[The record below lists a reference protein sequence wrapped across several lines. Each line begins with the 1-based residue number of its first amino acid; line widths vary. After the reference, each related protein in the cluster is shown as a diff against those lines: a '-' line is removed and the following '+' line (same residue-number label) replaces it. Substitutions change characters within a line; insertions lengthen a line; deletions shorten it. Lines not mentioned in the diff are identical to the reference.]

1 MPFDSKIP
9 FFPTVLKSLPGAAA
23 LPSLD
28 DRSALPGLGEA
39 AEDFDDY
46 AYTLAI
52 QAYVYGF
59 PWLYLTQLRWLC
71 TTEAGAKILEKISD
85 SSQGFPVPMNAFWH
99 STQLM
104 SPSYN
109 SPGTPNTDTL
119 YSLAWCD
126 LGREPLILSVPAV
139 KDRYYCIELS
149 GIDSD
154 TYGYVGTRATG
165 TDPAHY
171 LLAGPGWQGELPE
184 IPGKPVLDIL
194 PRAFYPS
201 IFLLG
206 RTGVNNYT
214 KAELAIARMTQ
225 KDYTLTPLATWLDP
239 SVEVHPPKAQTPIGF
254 NDQTPIG
261 TWLTM
266 NRAMNQNPPGMPPSI
281 PQAELL
287 QLFSQIGVG
296 PRQHVRSQSP
306 QVTRALARAA
316 NDGIGV
322 LQQSLSSRGTEVNG
336 WAYPPLDFGKAGQS
350 GHYLTRAAL
359 QAMAGIT
366 AHWTI
371 EAVYL
376 NTTVDSA
383 GDDLDGTCSYR
394 ITFEKNTFPPFEAS
408 AFGFWSITLYNS
420 SFALV
425 SDTDHYTINSW
436 APRYSGRD
444 EADGMTILLQSSRP
458 EEMEPGTYWLQS
470 PSPEEGDAG
479 RFFMTLRVYVPAPTV
494 ATTQTWQPPK
504 VAKIDS

>member
-1 MPFDSKIP
+1 
-9 FFPTVLKSLPGAAA
+9 VGAAT
-23 LPSLD
+23 LPSID
-28 DRSALPGLGEA
+28 DHSALPGLGEA
-39 AEDFDDY
+39 AEDFDEY

-59 PWLYLTQLRWLC
+59 PWLFLTQLRWLC
-71 TTEAGAKILEKISD
+71 TTAEGAKILAKISD
-85 SSQGFPVPMNAFWH
+85 SSLGFPVPMNAFWH

-109 SPGTPNTDTL
+109 STGTPNTDTL
-119 YSLAWCD
+119 YSMAWCD

-154 TYGYVGTRATG
+154 TYGYVGTRSTG

-171 LLAGPGWQGELPE
+171 LLAGPGWAGELPQV
-184 IPGKPVLDIL
+184 PGKPVLDVL

-201 IFLLG
+201 ILLLG

-214 KAELAIARMTQ
+214 RPELAIAKRTQ
-225 KDYTLTPLATWLDP
+225 EQYTLTPLSTWLDP
-239 SVEVHPPKAQTPIGF
+239 SVSVAPPKAQTPVGF
-254 NDQTPIG
+254 NDQTPAG

-266 NRAMNQNPPGMPPSI
+266 NRAMAENLPGMPPGI

-287 QLFSQIGVG
+287 QLFSRIGVG
-296 PRQHVRSQSP
+296 PQQDPRSQSP
-306 QVTRALARAA
+306 QVTRALALAA
-316 NDGIGV
+316 RNGLGV
-322 LQQSLSSRGTEVNG
+322 LEQALGSRGTIVNG
-336 WAYPPLDFGKAGQS
+336 WSYPPLDFGKAGQS
-350 GHYLTRAAL
+350 GDYLTRAAL

-376 NTTVDSA
+376 NTNEDSA
-383 GDDLDGTCSYR
+383 GDPLDGASSYR
-394 ITFEKNTFPPFEAS
+394 ISFAENTFPPFEAS

-425 SDTDHYTINSW
+425 SGSEHYTINSW
-436 APRYSGRD
+436 APRYSARD
-444 EADGMTILLQSSRP
+444 EENGMTILLQSSRP
-458 EEMEPGTYWLQS
+458 EGMEAGSYWLQS
-470 PSPEEGDAG
+470 PSAEEGDGG
-479 RFFMTLRVYVPAPTV
+479 RFYMVLRVYVPAPSV
-494 ATTQTWQPPK
+494 ATTQTWQPPE
-504 VAKIDS
+504 VAKVDS